1 MLQIAYI
8 VTDSSSKRRR
18 RCYELTEVVEVERRG
33 LFWAG
38 LLAGLVALAYA
49 VPYLV
54 LSGVDAWYG
63 SFLFWVVFGL
73 AAVGS
78 IAVMTRGWRD

>member
-1 MLQIAYI
+1 M
-8 VTDSSSKRRR
+8 
-18 RCYELTEVVEVERRG
+18 ERRG
-33 LFWAG
+33 VVWVGVVGA
-38 LLAGLVALAYA
+38 LVVSAYA

-73 AAVGS
+73 AAIGS
-78 IAVMTRGWRD
+78 VAAMTRGWRD